1 MKVHNE
7 AGVLARSERFF
18 ATPSSLARKLLFYV
32 TRCGHY
38 YYDEHYRFTDHC
50 AIGKLESHKN
60 YFLLYVRAGVI
71 GFEIDSTS
79 FLAEQGYVA
88 LVDCRRPHC
97 FYAPGAAEALW
108 IHFDGANAGTFFEQI
123 LAFRKGKQTFRAPA
137 GYPIEQ
143 ELTQLIAGLRDG
155 QSTEV
160 ARSQGIYRIL
170 CALLL
175 PLPPVGVENS
185 LNGIRSDH
193 ASVNQPVSQAM
204 RLIDAHLEQS
214 LSVAMLAQAVHLSPS
229 HFSRLFRS
237 TTGFSPHEYIVL
249 HRIDKAKTLLHSTSL
264 SVKEIAYQVGYHS
277 ETNFIV
283 SFLHKVGMSPTAFR
297 QSGV

>member
-1 MKVHNE
+1 MKVNNE
-7 AGVLARSERFF
+7 AGVLSRSERFF

-38 YYDEHYRFTDHC
+38 YYDERYRFTDHC
-50 AIGKLESHKN
+50 DIGKLESHKN
-60 YFLLYVRAGVI
+60 YFLLYVRAGAI
-71 GFEIDSTS
+71 GFETDSS
-79 FLAEQGYVA
+79 RFLAEQGYVA
-88 LVDCRRPHC
+88 LVDCHRPHC

-108 IHFDGANAGTFFEQI
+108 IHFDGANAGSFFEQI

-137 GYPIEQ
+137 GYPLEQ

-175 PLPPVGVENS
+175 PLPPVESGSGTDGAS
-185 LNGIRSDH
+185 LLADR
-193 ASVNQPVSQAM
+193 QPVSQAM
-204 RLIDAHLEQS
+204 RLIDAHLAQP
-214 LSVAMLAQAVHLSPS
+214 LSVAELAKAVHLSPS

-249 HRIDKAKTLLHSTSL
+249 HRINRAKTLLHSTTL